1 MDSTLRRIDAHKWVQ
16 SLGLDYYHVAVLRQ
30 LHKDETLLVSAFAGP
45 GCISGDLGLCA
56 IEISKERGKGRYSFG
71 ASWTVNLTKKVRG
84 HKFTSGVFLLQP
96 RNVIEFPSELD
107 ESAAQA
113 FREICRYAAWI
124 FRRRSAYGVPPATVG
139 EYMRNPALKLW
150 RGVVIDSDGTTKTG
164 IPAPDFE
171 TLTGLCSL
179 TAPCLAAQP

>member
-1 MDSTLRRIDAHKWVQ
+1 MDRSLRRIDAHKWVQ
-16 SLGLDYYHVAVLRQ
+16 SLGLDYYHVAILRQ
-30 LHKDETLLVSAFAGP
+30 LRRDETFLVSAFDGP
-45 GCISGDLGLCA
+45 GCISGDHGLCA
-56 IEISKERGKGRYSFG
+56 IDISKEPGKGRYSFG

-84 HKFTSGVFLLQP
+84 HKFTGGVFLLQP
-96 RNVIEFPSELD
+96 GNVIEFPSELD
-107 ESAAQA
+107 ERAARA

-124 FRRRSAYGVPPATVG
+124 FRRRVDYGVPPATVG

-150 RGVVIDSDGTTKTG
+150 RGVVIDSNGTTKTG

-179 TAPCLAAQP
+179 KAPYLVEQP